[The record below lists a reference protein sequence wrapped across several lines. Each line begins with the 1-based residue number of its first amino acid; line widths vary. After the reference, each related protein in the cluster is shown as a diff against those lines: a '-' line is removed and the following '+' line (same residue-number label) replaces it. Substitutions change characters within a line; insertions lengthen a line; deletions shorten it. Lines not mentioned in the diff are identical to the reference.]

1 MGWDMGR
8 QTAPH
13 AARVINKLSALHVQR
28 LRKPGYHCDGGGLYI
43 RVTESGSKSWL
54 FRYTFAQRKRD
65 MGLGAF
71 PSVSLAT
78 ARDAAHSCRQK
89 LASGID
95 PIAARDAD
103 RRAAEIA
110 AAGATSFKACA
121 EAYIAAHDA
130 SWSNVKHRAQWRA
143 TLTRYVY
150 PVIGLLS
157 VKDIDTV
164 LVMKILDPLWT
175 EKPETASRVRGRI
188 ETILNWAKV
197 RGYRAGENPAQWRG
211 HLDQLLPAR
220 SKIRRTEH
228 HGALPYREMPGL
240 LSSLARRER
249 TVSTAALE
257 FLILTAA
264 RTGEVLGAR
273 WSEISFDDAVW
284 IVPAERMK
292 ARRPHRVPLTA
303 QAVALLKVVAEVRRD
318 EFVFPGIKPGRPLSQ
333 MTLLMLLRRMG
344 YGHVTV
350 HGFRSSF
357 RDWAAECSSHS
368 REAAEMA
375 LAHTLSSSVEAAY
388 LRSDLLPQRRK
399 LMDDWSNHLSNAM
412 E

>member
-8 QTAPH
+8 QSVPH
-13 AARVINKLSALHVQR
+13 AARVMNKLSALHVQK
-28 LRKPGYHCDGGGLYI
+28 LKKPGYHCDGGGLYI
-43 RVTESGSKSWL
+43 RVTRTGSKSWL

-71 PSVSLAT
+71 PSVSLAV
-78 ARDAAHSCRQK
+78 ARDAAHACRQK

-95 PIAARDAD
+95 PIAARHSD
-103 RRAAEIA
+103 RRAAEVA

-121 EAYIAAHDA
+121 DAYIAAHDA
-130 SWSNVKHRAQWRA
+130 SWSNAKHRAQWRS
-143 TLTRYVY
+143 TLTRYVF
-150 PVIGLLS
+150 PVIGPLP
-157 VKDIDTV
+157 VNDIDTA

-175 EKPETASRVRGRI
+175 QKPETASRVRGRI

-220 SKIRRTEH
+220 SKVRRAEH
-228 HGALPYREMPGL
+228 HSALPYLRVPGFLSLLRKREP
-240 LSSLARRER
+240 

-264 RTGEVLGAR
+264 RTSEVLGAR
-273 WSEISFDDAVW
+273 WSEINLDEAVW
-284 IVPAERMK
+284 TVPAERMK
-292 ARRPHRVPLTA
+292 ARRPHRVPLTKKA
-303 QAVALLKVVAEVRRD
+303 IALLQAMAAVRRD
-318 EFVFPGIKPGRPLSQ
+318 EFVFPGSKLGRPLSQ
-333 MTLLMLLRRMG
+333 MTLLMLLRRMNF
-344 YGHVTV
+344 GHITV

-375 LAHTLSSSVEAAY
+375 LAHALSSSVEAAY

-399 LMDDWSNHLSNAM
+399 LMDDWSSYC
-412 E
+412 